1 MLTDKEIQDIAQP
14 FIRECGDY
22 SAHEEA
28 IPYRDTEDFAR
39 AIEKAVLFEKAED
52 IMKILTCYSARF
64 YGRRGGRKKKN
75 TAENESV
82 ESNGI

>member
-1 MLTDKEIQDIAQP
+1 
-14 FIRECGDY
+14 
-22 SAHEEA
+22 
-28 IPYRDTEDFAR
+28 
-39 AIEKAVLFEKAED
+39 
-52 IMKILTCYSARF
+52 MKILTCYSARF